1 MDARDWY
8 DPALVKSRFL
18 VLSAFVLALDQ
29 WSKLWIEAGL
39 ELHGRLPVLPG
50 FFDLV
55 HVQNTGIAFGLFPA
69 GRELAGTLLLTAL
82 GFAALTVVSLYFRS
96 TSEREPLLLFSLA
109 LVLGGAVG
117 NLVDRVLLRAVTDFL
132 DVYVGTHHWPAF
144 NVADSGVT
152 VGIVLM
158 LAHSFGS
165 LVWRRPGAAGTSRR
179 GLIQARTSK

>member
-29 WSKLWIEAGL
+29 WSKLWIETTL

-69 GRELAGTLLLTAL
+69 GREVASTLLLTAL
-82 GFAALTVVSLYFRS
+82 GFAALSVVSLYFRS
-96 TSEREPLLLFSLA
+96 TSEREPLLLLSLA

-117 NLVDRVLLRAVTDFL
+117 NLIDRILLRAVTDFL

-152 VGIVLM
+152 IGIVLM
-158 LAHSFGS
+158 LAHSF
-165 LVWRRPGAAGTSRR
+165 LPQVRRRPGGAGASRR